1 MVSLRIR
8 CLPLYSFPTLFLR
21 AFVMYAAFP
30 RSGYYAQSDCLWD
43 LGVSSESPQA
53 YSPPSFSFPSGSP
66 VFPMEDSNKTM

>member
-1 MVSLRIR
+1 
-8 CLPLYSFPTLFLR
+8 
-21 AFVMYAAFP
+21 MYAAFP

-43 LGVSSESPQA
+43 LGVSYESPHA